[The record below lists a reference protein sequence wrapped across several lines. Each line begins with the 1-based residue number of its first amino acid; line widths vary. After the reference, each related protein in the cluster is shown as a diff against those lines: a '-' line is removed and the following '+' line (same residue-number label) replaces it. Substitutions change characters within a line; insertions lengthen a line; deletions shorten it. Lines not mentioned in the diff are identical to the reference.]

1 MAQTALIPLTLT
13 EETTMKKIITAL
25 GLTLGLAITN
35 TAMAAEPLK
44 IGFVY
49 VSPTGE
55 AGWTYSHDEGRM
67 FVEATFGDQVETTYV
82 ENVPEGADA
91 ERVLMQ
97 LAKSGHE
104 LIFTTS
110 FGYMNATLK
119 VAKKFPNVK
128 FEHASG
134 YKRADNVATYFDRI
148 YEARYLSGVVA
159 GNMSKSG
166 VIGYI
171 GAFPIPEVIRGI
183 NAFTLGAQSVNPD
196 ISVQVVW
203 VNTWF
208 DPAKEREA
216 ADSLINQKADVITF
230 HTDSPAAV
238 QAAESAGVYAVG
250 YHSDMS
256 SYGPTAH
263 LTAAVHN
270 WNDYYVGRVQAALDG
285 TWSSTDTWKGI
296 AANMTTMAPINKAVP
311 ADVVTKVEL
320 LTKQIAAGTL
330 HPFTGPINN
339 QAGVEVL
346 AAGQVMDDGALLGMN
361 YYVAGVEGT
370 LEQ

>member
-1 MAQTALIPLTLT
+1 MTKRKRVIAMNKLLTA
-13 EETTMKKIITAL
+13 M
-25 GLTLGLAITN
+25 GLTLGL
-35 TAMAAEPLK
+35 TAATSALAADPVK
-44 IGFVY
+44 VGFVY

-55 AGWTYSHDEGRM
+55 AGWTYQHDIGREHL
-67 FVEATFGDQVETTYV
+67 EATFGEKVETTFV

-91 ERVLMQ
+91 ERVLTQM
-97 LAKSGHE
+97 AKNGHD

-134 YKRADNVATYFDRI
+134 YKRSKNVATYFDRI
-148 YEARYLSGVVA
+148 YEARFLSGVVA
-159 GNMSKSG
+159 GRMSETNT
-166 VIGYI
+166 IGYI

-196 ISVQVVW
+196 ITVKVVW

-208 DPAKEREA
+208 DPSKEREA
-216 ADSLINQKADVITF
+216 AETMINQNVDVITF

-238 QAAESAGVYAVG
+238 QAAEDAGVYAVG

-256 SYGPTAH
+256 DYGEKSH

-270 WNDYYVGRVQAALDG
+270 WNEYYVSRVQAVIDG
-285 TWSSTDTWKGI
+285 TWESTDTWEGI
-296 AANMTTMAPINKAVP
+296 ASNMTDIAPINSNVP
-311 ADVVTKVEL
+311 AAVAEEVMALKV
-320 LTKQIAAGTL
+320 KIASGEL
-330 HPFTGPINN
+330 HPFTGPLKN
-339 QAGVEVL
+339 QAGEEVL
-346 AAGQVMDDGALLGMN
+346 SAGSVMSDGDLLGMT
-361 YYVAGVEGT
+361 YYVEGVEGK
-370 LEQ
+370 LE

>member
-1 MAQTALIPLTLT
+1 
-13 EETTMKKIITAL
+13 MKKMIHAL
-25 GLTLGLAITN
+25 GLSLGL
-35 TAMAAEPLK
+35 TAAADVLADDPLK
-44 IGFVY
+44 VGFVY

-55 AGWTYSHDEGRM
+55 AGWTYQHDLGRQHI
-67 FVEATFGDQVETTYV
+67 EATFGADVETTFA

-91 ERVLMQ
+91 ERVLTQM
-97 LAKSGHE
+97 AKSGHD
-104 LIFTTS
+104 LIFATS

-119 VAKKFPNVK
+119 VAKRFPDVH

-134 YKRADNVATYFDRI
+134 YKRSDNVSTYFDRI
-148 YEARYLSGVVA
+148 YEGRYLSGVVA
-159 GNMSKSG
+159 GRMSETNT
-166 VIGYI
+166 IGYI

-196 ISVQVVW
+196 IKVKVVW
-203 VNTWF
+203 LNTWF

-216 ADSLINQKADVITF
+216 AETMINQNADVITF

-238 QAAESAGVYAVG
+238 QAAEDAGIYAVG

-270 WNDYYVGRVQAALDG
+270 WEDYYVSRVQAVMDG

-296 AANMTTMAPINKAVP
+296 ADNMTDITPINSAVP
-311 ADVVTKVEL
+311 ASVIAEVDVLKA
-320 LTKQIAAGTL
+320 KIASGAL
-330 HPFTGPINN
+330 HPFTGPLNK
-339 QAGVEVL
+339 QSGEQVL
-346 AAGQVMDDGALLGMN
+346 ADGAVMSDGDLLGMD
-361 YYVAGVEGT
+361 YYVEGVDGK
-370 LEQ
+370 LN

>member
-1 MAQTALIPLTLT
+1 
-13 EETTMKKIITAL
+13 MKKMLKTL
-25 GLTLGLAITN
+25 GLTLGLA
-35 TAMAAEPLK
+35 TAALTYAEPMK

-55 AGWTYSHDEGRM
+55 AGWTHAHDEGRK
-67 FVEATFGDQVETTYV
+67 FLEETFGDKVETTYV

-91 ERVLMQ
+91 ERVLTQ

-134 YKRADNVATYFDRI
+134 YKRADNVSTYFDRI
-148 YEARYLSGVVA
+148 YEGRYLSGVVA
-159 GNMSKSG
+159 GHMSKSG
-166 VIGYI
+166 TIGYI

-196 ISVQVVW
+196 IKVKVVW

-238 QAAESAGVYAVG
+238 QATEAAGVYSVG

-256 SYGPTAH
+256 SYGEKSH

-270 WNDYYVGRVQAALDG
+270 WKDYYVSRVQAVMDG
-285 TWSSTDTWKGI
+285 TWESTDTWKGI
-296 AANMTTMAPINKAVP
+296 SANMTDISPINSAVP
-311 ADVVTKVEL
+311 AEVVEQVNTMKA
-320 LTKQIAAGTL
+320 QIASGEL
-330 HPFTGPINN
+330 HPFKGPIVN
-339 QAGVEVL
+339 QAGETIIP
-346 AAGQVMDDGALLGMN
+346 AGEALDDGALLGMN
-361 YYVAGVEGT
+361 YYVSGVEGK
-370 LEQ
+370 LE